1 MSNDIRVVVT
11 GMGLVT
17 PLGIGL
23 EENWDAIM
31 AGRSG
36 IAEVTRFNP
45 ERLSSRICGEV
56 KGFNP
61 EDYIERKEIKKM
73 DTFIQYVLAATQMAM
88 EHAGL
93 KQPDKEVAHR
103 YGAVI
108 GVGLG
113 GLPAIEHNMGIMDG
127 KGPRRLSPHFI
138 PMLLANLA
146 PGQVSMRWG
155 LKGPNTCTVTACA
168 SSNHAIGDAMKFIQ
182 RGVADVMVT
191 GGSESCVTELS
202 MGGFCAMRALSTRNE
217 EPERASRPFDADR
230 NGFVMG
236 EGSGILILE
245 RYEHAVERGAK
256 IYAEVSGYGLSSDAH
271 HITSPDPDGDGA
283 ARSMEMALEDAGVSI
298 DEIDYINAHG
308 TSTPLNDKFETMAIK
323 RTFGEQAYKIPVS
336 STKSMTGHLL
346 GGAGGIESVYT
357 VLSIENG
364 TIPPTINYET
374 PDPECD
380 LDYVPNAPRKLK
392 IRNAITNS
400 FGFGGTNATI
410 LFRQPEASVA

>member
-1 MSNDIRVVVT
+1 MPNDIRVVVT
-11 GMGLVT
+11 GMGLIT

-23 EENWDAIM
+23 EENWSAVL
-31 AGRSG
+31 AGKSG
-36 IAEVTRFNP
+36 VGKITRFNP
-45 ERLSSRICGEV
+45 ERLTSRIGGEV

-61 EDYIERKEIKKM
+61 EDYIARKEIKKM
-73 DTFIQYVLAATQMAM
+73 DTFIQYVLGATQIAM
-88 EHAGL
+88 EDAGL
-93 KQPDKEVAHR
+93 DVPDKEVAHR
-103 YGAVI
+103 WGAVI

-113 GLPAIEHNMGIMDG
+113 GLPAIENNMGVMDE

-155 LKGPNTCTVTACA
+155 LKGPNICTVTACA
-168 SSNHAIGDAMKFIQ
+168 SSNHAIGDSMKFIQ
-182 RGVADVMVT
+182 RGLADVMVT
-191 GGSESCVTELS
+191 GGGESCLTELA
-202 MGGFCAMRALSTRNE
+202 MGGFCAMRALSTRNDD
-217 EPERASRPFDADR
+217 PEHASRPFDADR

-236 EGSGILILE
+236 EGSGILVLE
-245 RYEHAVERGAK
+245 RFEHAVARGAR

-283 ARSMEMALEDAGVSI
+283 ARSMEMAMQDAGVSI

-308 TSTPLNDKFETMAIK
+308 TSTSLNDKLETVAIK
-323 RTFGEQAYKIPVS
+323 RTFGEQAYKIPIS

-357 VLSIENG
+357 CLSIQNG
-364 TIPPTINYET
+364 IVPPTINYEN
-374 PDPECD
+374 PDPDCD
-380 LDYVPNAPRKLK
+380 LDYVPNTARKLN

-410 LFRQPEASVA
+410 LFRKLEANGA